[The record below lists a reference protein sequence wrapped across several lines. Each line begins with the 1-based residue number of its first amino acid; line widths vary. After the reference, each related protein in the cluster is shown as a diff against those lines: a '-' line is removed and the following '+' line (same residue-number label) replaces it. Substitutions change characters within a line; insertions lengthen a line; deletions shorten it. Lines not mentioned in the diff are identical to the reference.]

1 MKLTDVE
8 AYKLKFARK
17 GKKMIDLCEK
27 MVLSNFDTSKKF
39 NLLDLN
45 YPLFCCTNNQL
56 VGYTVE
62 LFSATKPDHVSD
74 QTIRDISY
82 TIAIHY
88 NIVPYHNYTHGFSV
102 AQFFYWMWKTSEKLR
117 TWVTKEEIFPLLM
130 ACIGHDLRHPGKNNG
145 YQTARRHDTALVSY
159 DQSVLESMHAAT

>member
-102 AQFFYWMWKTSEKLR
+102 AQVTSQKFQIWVFNKTKKFFWAKLKNL
-117 TWVTKEEIFPLLM
+117 VLLL
-130 ACIGHDLRHPGKNNG
+130 DVENFRE
-145 YQTARRHDTALVSY
+145 T
-159 DQSVLESMHAAT
+159 